1 MPCRVGK
8 VLAHL
13 LHAGPGTLAIPCTQ
27 DEKLY
32 SSPDERNWTQ
42 GRQKR
47 GLSCPS
53 HPRTPI
59 IGAWHGPTRCPAK
72 SRPQPC
78 GCEPHLSKPGRGGG
92 NPGPTP
98 PQQQRTLRPEFPRP
112 RSRPYNWS
120 RTPKRR
126 ARRGAGRGPLR
137 LRTPSGFGVPARSPR
152 DLCLAQD
159 GGNNQAWPGPPL
171 QSAPLCD
178 PFDHET
184 GAHAHHIDPG
194 SATGCRAG
202 LAKASSQCPPQLPAL
217 SPQRSSHRWR
227 LENPLYAPL
236 TGIDN
241 FGSQWGLELLQGGGQ
256 RRGLFVVPAEWGR
269 LLGYCGAGLGPTDQ
283 WKGSWALGGGVEP

>member
-27 DEKLY
+27 DEKLH

-53 HPRTPI
+53 HSRTPI
-59 IGAWHGPTRCPAK
+59 IGAWHRPTRCPAK

-159 GGNNQAWPGPPL
+159 GGSNQAWPGPRFSPR
-171 QSAPLCD
+171 P
-178 PFDHET
+178 
-184 GAHAHHIDPG
+184 
-194 SATGCRAG
+194 SAT
-202 LAKASSQCPPQLPAL
+202 
-217 SPQRSSHRWR
+217 
-227 LENPLYAPL
+227 PL
-236 TGIDN
+236 TMRQELMHTILTQAAPRAAEQVWPKLPVSARPSSLLFLHSEAPIAGAWRILCTPRSLGLTISGANGVWN
-241 FGSQWGLELLQGGGQ
+241 F
-256 RRGLFVVPAEWGR
+256 
-269 LLGYCGAGLGPTDQ
+269 CKGAGR
-283 WKGSWALGGGVEP
+283 GGASL